1 MARSLRREAMECRG
15 AERLWRMEKQREARE
30 AQLLERRRE
39 QRKQREL
46 SSETLWPSL
55 RQKLSEAKLSETIL
69 KTSLFFNYYFILLY
83 FILFY
88 FILIYFV
95 RFKLFYHPPS
105 SYYPFSHFLPP
116 YLSCAS
122 GICSVLPPAD
132 EDPRGRNVL

>member
-88 FILIYFV
+88 FISFDCTWPLKILLEWLSGV
-95 RFKLFYHPPS
+95 SLRNISKLFRAIS
-105 SYYPFSHFLPP
+105 ELAF
-116 YLSCAS
+116 
-122 GICSVLPPAD
+122 
-132 EDPRGRNVL
+132 GRLQLKRS